1 MERAA
6 NLRQSLHP
14 LGRIP
19 GGVPALRPGFI
30 EPCLATLRETAPAG
44 GEWIHEIEYNGSRTQ
59 AHLIDGKPVLYT
71 SEGLD
76 CSKAF
81 DSIAQA
87 LQLLA
92 ARDAILDG
100 EVVVLDERGAA
111 DPRELQ
117 RDIEGGRTDRLIY
130 FVFDLLYL
138 DGFDLRSVPLI
149 ERKRLLAH
157 LLSAIPMRRI
167 RLADHV
173 EAEGPAVFKRACEM
187 HIAGIVSK
195 KRESAYRAGRQDTW
209 VNVRCAKRGKRVRP
223 DPHALAEQ
231 RVVAPT
237 KEQLALYW
245 TRVAHRALKYL
256 ARRPLEL
263 VRYPAGPLPLLPES
277 VHLLRPKGFLGDA
290 IPPVWIEDLRGL
302 LGLVDIG
309 AIELHPWNCSVDDL
323 DHPDMMVFDL
333 EAIEWRT
340 VTKAALALRKMLA
353 ADGMKSWPNVTG
365 THGVQVMVPLE
376 SRVTYDLVQRYSAAL
391 ARRVIAKDADSNG
404 RLLIHTEGNHRG
416 WSTIGTYS
424 PRARPGFPIAAP
436 VSWKRIERGIRAD
449 AFAINHPFHTRG
461 SGASVPLSRISR

>member
-19 GGVPALRPGFI
+19 GGVPALRPGFV
-30 EPCLATLRETAPAG
+30 EPCLATVRESAPSG
-44 GEWIHEIEYNGSRTQ
+44 GEWIHELEYNGSRTQ

-71 SEGLD
+71 SDGLD
-76 CSKAF
+76 CSSAF
-81 DSIAQA
+81 ATVTQA

-111 DPRELQ
+111 DPHELQ
-117 RDIEGGRTDRLIY
+117 RDIDAGRSDRLLY

-173 EAEGPAVFKRACEM
+173 EAEGAAVFERACEM
-187 HIAGIVSK
+187 RIAGIVSK
-195 KRESAYRAGRQDTW
+195 KRESAYRAGPQDTW
-209 VNVRCAKRGKRVRP
+209 VNVKCAKRTKRARSESG
-223 DPHALAEQ
+223 ALTEQ
-231 RVVAPT
+231 RVVAPS
-237 KEQLALYW
+237 KEQLAMYW
-245 TRVAHRALKYL
+245 ARVSHRALKFL

-263 VRYPAGPLPLLPES
+263 VRDPPGPLPLLPES
-277 VHLLRPKGFLGDA
+277 VHLLRPRGFLGDT
-290 IPPVWIEDLRGL
+290 IPPVWIEDLEGL

-323 DHPDMMVFDL
+323 DHPDTMVFDL
-333 EAIEWRT
+333 EALEWRT
-340 VTKAALALRKMLA
+340 VTQAALALRKMLD
-353 ADGMKSWPNVTG
+353 ADGLKSWPNVTG
-365 THGVQVMVPLE
+365 TNGIQVMVPLE

-391 ARRVIAKDADSNG
+391 ARRVIAKDPETNG
-404 RLLIHTEGNHRG
+404 KLLIHTEGNHRG

-449 AFAINHPFHTRG
+449 AFAITHPFYAKVR
-461 SGASVPLSRISR
+461 S